1 MVLSPAIIC
10 IPSMSEYSGFNQ
22 PGCGI
27 FRSGFTARFS
37 LLSISWIHINWWSAG
52 QILQCRVL
60 KYSTGRVTCTWSI
73 YIYIIYL
80 YDNTFLKR
88 RKVAVIDR
96 YITNLD
102 TISFHTQIVNLGDY
116 FTSLCVRWLFLRVNN
131 EISSFAPWMA
141 KSSAL

>member
-22 PGCGI
+22 AGCGI
-27 FRSGFTARFS
+27 FRSRFTARFS

-52 QILQCRVL
+52 QILQCKVL
-60 KYSTGRVTCTWSI
+60 KYSTGRITCTWSI
-73 YIYIIYL
+73 YMYIIYL
-80 YDNTFLKR
+80 YDNTFSKQR
-88 RKVAVIDR
+88 EVTVIDR

-102 TISFHTQIVNLGDY
+102 TMSFHTQIVNLGDY

-131 EISSFAPWMA
+131 EISSFTPWMA